1 MRFCMPAIK
10 VFKSNII
17 RKDSFKQRAINS
29 EDGRYST
36 KAWRDK
42 RAIEI
47 KEEPFC
53 VECLRE
59 GKPKHKALGSVRDHI
74 HPVNQGG
81 DFWDRNNIQTLCK
94 SHHNSKSG
102 REAHSKY

>member
-1 MRFCMPAIK
+1 MPAIK
-10 VFKSNII
+10 VFKTNVI
-17 RKDSFKQRAINS
+17 RKDSFKERKANS
-29 EDGRYST
+29 EQSDYHT

-47 KEEPFC
+47 KQEPFC
-53 VECLRE
+53 AECLRE

-74 HPVNQGG
+74 VPVNQGG
-81 DFWDRNNIQTLCK
+81 DFWDRKNIQTLCR

-102 REAHSKY
+102 TEAHINNK